1 MICKKFPFK
10 GWYARNVPLATLF
23 SSLSSPANDV
33 YVGIAFIGDMHNPFV
48 WHVLFTCNKTNVCGG
63 RGERGGRGI
72 CVRVTT
78 GGIQPCDF
86 DVTCAHVTWLI
97 RMRHDSVLCKP
108 YLACCSPFPAC
119 CYAFAHYCVLLC
131 FRSLLPA
138 IRHMNFCRQGWRK
151 CAWMYIIV
159 ACVGG
164 WVDQWEVEWVG
175 GWVGGWTGGWVQ
187 ILHAHAWLCMLEY
200 ACDVVMRAHACVRS
214 YM

>member
-1 MICKKFPFK
+1 MICKKIPFK

-33 YVGIAFIGDMHNPFV
+33 YVCIAFIGDMHNPFV

-97 RMRHDSVLCKP
+97 RMRHDSCVVQTWSCL
-108 YLACCSPFPAC
+108 LLPFP
-119 CYAFAHYCVLLC
+119 CVLLC
-131 FRSLLPA
+131 FCSLLRVA
-138 IRHMNFCRQGWRK
+138 MLSL
-151 CAWMYIIV
+151 II
-159 ACVGG
+159 A
-164 WVDQWEVEWVG
+164 
-175 GWVGGWTGGWVQ
+175 
-187 ILHAHAWLCMLEY
+187 
-200 ACDVVMRAHACVRS
+200 S
-214 YM
+214 YSTHEFL